1 MARMRSSTLFCLG
14 LAILALCAGVFS
26 AMPSPA
32 CPPGFLG
39 PTRTLQDDIADADVV
54 VFCRQSADLRSGDRG
69 GVRFEVTEFIKG
81 ESALPQPLVERRG
94 PRRLTAELRSRAAG
108 AEYLVFGKK
117 DPMQEAVR
125 WQEARPVNDREMAFV
140 RCAAGF
146 TDRTTD
152 LERLRL
158 LLPFLSAPE
167 DFVLGDVNSFLKQ
180 IDYAAYREAR
190 TELPLSF
197 LREELAK
204 PMMDPE
210 RLRIYLTML
219 SVCGTKDDLPLVK
232 SLQKFSP
239 AWRFGARGIVPACSV
254 LLGGEAELAPLL
266 EAYFKHDE
274 EPNWEAPNGYEIFGA
289 VCFAA
294 RESTSISRERAIE
307 VLRKFVDRPRFAA
320 LAVRELARFDDWDF
334 APRCMEIFRRTD
346 AQKNS
351 WLKQSAVHFMRAS
364 PRADAEQFLAEM
376 RALDLD
382 TVRSSAI
389 NYPLVK
395 R

>member
-1 MARMRSSTLFCLG
+1 MARTRSSTLFCLG
-14 LAILALCAGVFS
+14 LALLALCAGVFS
-26 AMPSPA
+26 ATPSPA

-39 PTRTLQDDIADADVV
+39 PPRTLQDEIADADVV
-54 VFCRQSADLRSGDRG
+54 VFCRQLAEPSPGDYGR
-69 GVRFEVTEFIKG
+69 VRFEVTEFIKG

-117 DPMQEAVR
+117 DAKQEAVR
-125 WQEARPVNDREMAFV
+125 WQEAQPVNDREMAFV
-140 RCAAGF
+140 RCVASF

-167 DFVLGDVNSFLKQ
+167 DFILGDVNSFLKQ
-180 IDYAAYREAR
+180 IDYAAYQEAR

-197 LREELAK
+197 LRDELAK
-204 PMMDPE
+204 PLMDPV

-232 SLQKFSP
+232 PLLEISYG
-239 AWRFGARGIVPACSV
+239 WRLETRGSAVACCV
-254 LLGGEAELAPLL
+254 VLGGEAELVPLL

-274 EPNWEAPNGYEIFGA
+274 EPSWQAPNGYEIFGA

-307 VLRKFVDRPRFAA
+307 VLRTFVDRPRFAD
-320 LAVRELARFDDWDF
+320 LAVRELALFEDWDF

-346 AQKNS
+346 AENKS

-364 PRADAEQFLAEM
+364 PRADAAQFLAEM
-376 RALDLD
+376 RA
-382 TVRSSAI
+382 
-389 NYPLVK
+389 
-395 R
+395 